1 MNTIK
6 DKFCKGFY
14 KFFSNTMIRYAV
26 FLLLLVIAATALMM
40 QFSSLG
46 FLEALAITVG
56 CSIGIPLV
64 FGIGIF
70 IIDFFQDMYDK
81 GKKLTEAEKKEVNM
95 E

>member
-1 MNTIK
+1 MK

-14 KFFSNTMIRYAV
+14 KFFSNTMIRYAA
-26 FLLLLVIAATALMM
+26 FLLLLVVAATALMM

-56 CSIGIPLV
+56 CSIGVPLI

-81 GKKLTEAEKKEVNM
+81 GKKLTEAEKEEVNVK
-95 E
+95 